1 MIRPYINR
9 IISLQLSKPF
19 FIKNFF
25 QSFPIDRS
33 FSRLESLVL
42 NDLNVN
48 VDVSILNSLTQLPR
62 LFSLKIFCY
71 ECDEL
76 YIIFQSIFRLPVL
89 KYAKLLF
96 SNWGATLPFP
106 PATSDNQR
114 SMTLEYLAFDGPHDL
129 ASIYRLLS
137 YTPRLRRLSAKSLLS
152 DRNIPIEQ
160 FILPRNLTSI
170 CLRYWY
176 LSFAELTSFIAIV
189 GSELESLRISITHET
204 ALSNAYQWQQLIL
217 RHMPR
222 LRTFLFDY
230 HGPLIKDTVGNN
242 RCRTLLDQFSSPFW
256 IERGWFFA
264 HRHYHHFFQKKT
276 SLAFYSTQIR
286 WYNQ

>member
-1 MIRPYINR
+1 
-9 IISLQLSKPF
+9 
-19 FIKNFF
+19 
-25 QSFPIDRS
+25 
-33 FSRLESLVL
+33 
-42 NDLNVN
+42 
-48 VDVSILNSLTQLPR
+48 
-62 LFSLKIFCY
+62 
-71 ECDEL
+71 
-76 YIIFQSIFRLPVL
+76 
-89 KYAKLLF
+89 
-96 SNWGATLPFP
+96 
-106 PATSDNQR
+106 
-114 SMTLEYLAFDGPHDL
+114 MTLEYLAFDGPHDL

-176 LSFAELTSFIAIV
+176 LSFAELASFIAIV
-189 GSELESLRISITHET
+189 GSELELLRISIRHQT

-217 RHMPR
+217 SHMPR

-230 HGPLIKDTVGNN
+230 QGPLIKDTYGTN
-242 RCRTLLDQFSSPFW
+242 RCRTLLDQYSSPFW

-264 HRHYHHFFQKKT
+264 HRHYHYFSQKEP